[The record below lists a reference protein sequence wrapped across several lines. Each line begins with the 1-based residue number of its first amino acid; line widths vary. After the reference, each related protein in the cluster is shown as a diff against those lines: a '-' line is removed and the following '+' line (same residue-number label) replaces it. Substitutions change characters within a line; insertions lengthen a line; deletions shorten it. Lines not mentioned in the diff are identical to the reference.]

1 VREDVG
7 RRWGGG
13 EGLSGFVVG
22 GVGMSDVGGRR
33 DGRLDGVRGMRYK
46 VLWVDGWFSFLS
58 FMQNR
63 LLRLSKKVTAK
74 NL

>member
-1 VREDVG
+1 
-7 RRWGGG
+7 
-13 EGLSGFVVG
+13 
-22 GVGMSDVGGRR
+22 MSDVGGRR

>member
-1 VREDVG
+1 
-7 RRWGGG
+7 
-13 EGLSGFVVG
+13 
-22 GVGMSDVGGRR
+22 VGMSDVGGRR